1 MIPRTLVP
9 VNVRPVTPEEA
20 KKTGHRTT
28 TYMDDRT
35 VIPSG
40 PSDAPPL
47 NGKSNIPA
55 HFPLGV
61 LVNRTLV
68 ERGMPAKPFEHL
80 TPVSDTIPAGDPRTR
95 EWWCLLMS
103 SRLRRKISRNSSGRR
118 NSRLIFAKSSCRIC
132 SLPATPTCSS
142 SPKRSATLEGI

>member
-9 VNVRPVTPEEA
+9 VNVRPVIAEEA

-40 PSDAPPL
+40 PVRRAAARRQVQRFPP
-47 NGKSNIPA
+47 

-68 ERGMPAKPFEHL
+68 AARHA
-80 TPVSDTIPAGDPRTR
+80 R
-95 EWWCLLMS
+95 
-103 SRLRRKISRNSSGRR
+103 
-118 NSRLIFAKSSCRIC
+118 
-132 SLPATPTCSS
+132 
-142 SPKRSATLEGI
+142 

>member
-1 MIPRTLVP
+1 MIPRILVP

-47 NGKSNIPA
+47 TGKSNIPA

-80 TPVSDTIPAGDPRTR
+80 TPASDRIPLDI
-95 EWWCLLMS
+95 LD
-103 SRLRRKISRNSSGRR
+103 SRVVVPSYVE
-118 NSRLIFAKSSCRIC
+118 
-132 SLPATPTCSS
+132 PATPAERKEFEHAPELT
-142 SPKRSATLEGI
+142 PTFAR